1 MEIACNFNNNAISPV
16 TARSQDLDEEVKFL
30 LENGIQYIYNRH
42 HIKTGQYLR
51 VEDLKFPLTYG
62 KCVYLI
68 AAGTS
73 IAYVIPYYVLMGYS
87 WFKNALNETQFKSV
101 LIHTH
106 RDNIILRVEP
116 PHPDRM
122 SYLSSRLLR
131 GSQDSYIIDYQK
143 ESIKEHFEYFCI
155 DVQL

>member
-1 MEIACNFNNNAISPV
+1 MEIVQDFNNTAISPV
-16 TARSQDLDEEVKFL
+16 TARSQDLDEEIKFL
-30 LENGIQYIYNRH
+30 FKNGIQYIYNTH
-42 HIKTGQYLR
+42 HTEKGQYLKI
-51 VEDLKFPLTYG
+51 EDLKFPLTHG

-68 AAGTS
+68 ATGTS
-73 IAYVIPYYVLMGYS
+73 IAYVVPYYVLMGYS
-87 WFKNALNETQFKSV
+87 WFKNALNETQYKSV

-106 RDNIILRVEP
+106 RDNIILRVAP

-131 GSQDSYIIDYQK
+131 GSQDSYICDYQK

-155 DVQL
+155 DVKL

>member
-1 MEIACNFNNNAISPV
+1 MEIEYTSNKNL
-16 TARSQDLDEEVKFL
+16 SQDLDEEVKFL

-42 HIKTGQYLR
+42 HIKNGQYLR
-51 VEDLKFPLTYG
+51 VEDLKFPLTHG

-87 WFKNALNETQFKSV
+87 WFKNALNETQYKSA
-101 LIHTH
+101 LIYTH

-116 PHPDRM
+116 PHPDRL
-122 SYLSSRLLR
+122 SYLSSLLLK
-131 GSQDSYIIDYQK
+131 GSQDSYLCDYQK

-155 DVQL
+155 DVKL